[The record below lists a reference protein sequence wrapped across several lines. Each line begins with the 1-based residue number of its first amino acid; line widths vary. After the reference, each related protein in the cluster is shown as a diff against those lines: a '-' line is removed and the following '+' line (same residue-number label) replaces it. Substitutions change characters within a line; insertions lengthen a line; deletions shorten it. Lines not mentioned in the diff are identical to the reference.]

1 MNPSGT
7 GAAFQERSNMIC
19 LITTAV
25 IYPAIIV
32 LALVYQYPITLAGL
46 IIGGVVLQFFAH
58 AVLHIPM
65 AFLTR
70 NEPDDERVRSIAHRS
85 GRLAGIVLSVG
96 VFLVIML
103 TIVQGLA
110 AGGESNSAGFTSP
123 IFTGSVLFACFIGS
137 ELTRM
142 THAAVLYR
150 RG

>member
-1 MNPSGT
+1 MNLSGT
-7 GAAFQERSNMIC
+7 GADFQERSNMIC

-46 IIGGVVLQFFAH
+46 IIGGVVLQVIAH
-58 AVLHIPM
+58 AVLHIPL

-70 NEPDDERVRSIAHRS
+70 REPDDERVRSITHRS
-85 GRLAGIVLSVG
+85 SRLAGVVLSVG

-103 TIVQGLA
+103 TIVQGWA
-110 AGGESNSAGFTSP
+110 AGGESNSTGFTSP
-123 IFTGSVLFACFIGS
+123 IFTGSMLFACFIGS

-142 THAAVLYR
+142 TRAAVLYR

>member
-1 MNPSGT
+1 MNTTGSG
-7 GAAFQERSNMIC
+7 ADFQERSNMIC

-32 LALVYQYPITLAGL
+32 AALVYQYPITLVGL
-46 IIGGVVLQFFAH
+46 IIAGVVLQVIAL
-58 AVLHIPM
+58 ALLHIPL

-70 NEPDDERVRSIAHRS
+70 KEPDDERVRSIVQRS
-85 GRLAGIVLSVG
+85 DRLSGIVLSVG

-110 AGGESNSAGFTSP
+110 AGGQSIPAGFTSP
-123 IFTGSVLFACFIGS
+123 VFTGSVLFACFIGS

-142 THAAVLYR
+142 AHAAVLYR